1 MLDIFAEIGPALALA
16 LTAIVAVGVLIVG
29 IALAFKAI
37 DIATGV
43 ISLAGG
49 SQVREKDRVTDEY
62 LREFYDDYDGYTAWL
77 ERNK

>member
-1 MLDIFAEIGPALALA
+1 MQDIFAEISPALALA
-16 LTAIVAVGVLIVG
+16 LTAVVAVGVLIVG

-49 SQVREKDRVTDEY
+49 DQIREKDRVTDDY
-62 LREFYDDYDGYTAWL
+62 LREFKEDYDGYSAWL
-77 ERNK
+77 ERNR

>member
-1 MLDIFAEIGPALALA
+1 MLDIFAEIGLALALA

>member
-1 MLDIFAEIGPALALA
+1 MLDIFSEIGPALALA